1 MEGKVIIIK
10 KKNRPNY
17 SRIESKKVSPAE
29 KCRWRI
35 KDGGNNRGERR
46 EEEEEE
52 EW

>member
-17 SRIESKKVSPAE
+17 SRIESKKVSPTE
-29 KCRWRI
+29 KWRI

-52 EW
+52 E